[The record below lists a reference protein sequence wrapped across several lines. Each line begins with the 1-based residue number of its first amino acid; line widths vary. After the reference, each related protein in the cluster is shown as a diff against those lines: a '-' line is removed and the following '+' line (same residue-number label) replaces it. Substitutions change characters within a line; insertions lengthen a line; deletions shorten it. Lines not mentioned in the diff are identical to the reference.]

1 MTNQK
6 STLLLDQ
13 TAWDLV
19 LDSSRNIALAAPP
32 YSTAQD
38 VTSAVKLFYGE
49 LWYDTTKGVKYLQDI
64 LAKRP
69 PQSLVESDLE
79 NAALTVPGVDMAQ
92 LVITQNDRTTRAVS
106 GQLQFIDD
114 MGIANGVTF

>member
-1 MTNQK
+1 MTQLK
-6 STLLLDQ
+6 TILLDVS
-13 TAWDLV
+13 AWDLV
-19 LDSSRNIALAAPP
+19 LDSSRNIAVASPP
-32 YSTAQD
+32 YSTTQD
-38 VTSAVKLFYGE
+38 VTSAVKLFFGE

-69 PQSLVESDLE
+69 PQSLVTSDLE

-92 LVITQNDRTTRAVS
+92 LVITTNDRVNRLVS

-114 MGIANGVTF
+114 AGRAAGVTF

>member
-1 MTNQK
+1 MTQLK
-6 STLLLDQ
+6 TLLLD
-13 TAWDLV
+13 TGVWDLV

-114 MGIANGVTF
+114 MGVANGVTF